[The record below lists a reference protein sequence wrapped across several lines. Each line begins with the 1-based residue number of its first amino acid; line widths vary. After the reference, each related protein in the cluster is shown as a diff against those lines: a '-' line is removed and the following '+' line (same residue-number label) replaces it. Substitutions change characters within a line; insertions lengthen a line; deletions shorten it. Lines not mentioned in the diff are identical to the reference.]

1 MDSVHENHHHDARRK
16 VTHMPTEESKPA
28 GTEVHNKVAVE
39 EMPKPAVSSDATATA
54 FKKEEPAKKGAP
66 TKRIIFAV
74 VAAVILGF
82 GIPWVL
88 HSLHTVSTD
97 DAYVNSYV
105 TFTAPRVAGQVKEVL
120 VEDNQRV
127 AKGQVLVELDPEP
140 YKVQVAIQQAAV
152 DVAETNVVV
161 AQMTVRG
168 QVALARSLRFKL
180 QHTIEDVDNQVAAL
194 RTRAAVL
201 DQSKASLV
209 LAQSEFD
216 RAKKLLE
223 GKVAS
228 PEEYDRAQETLAIAK
243 AQVAQSLESVGQA
256 RVALGLPREPAPG
269 AKITDVPEDLDQ
281 NFSAVR
287 QALAE
292 LMQAAAQLGVAS
304 SSFDITPKQVL
315 EEFYKRDP
323 GGDIDKIYAALMEKA
338 PALKQAQ
345 AKLEEARRDLEKAR
359 LDLRY
364 CTIRAEIDGVVT
376 RRNVNPGNHVQ
387 VGQSLMAIRSL
398 RDIWVDA
405 NFKETQLR
413 HLRIGQ
419 KVKLKVDMYGGKKVF
434 EGRVSGFTM
443 GTGST
448 LSLLPA
454 QNATG
459 NFVKVVQRLPVRID
473 VVNYHPDD
481 AVLFVGLS
489 VEPEVDIQSAP
500 EGPNA
505 GKYLQDLLQPSA
517 PAKSEEQKKTTANP

>member
-1 MDSVHENHHHDARRK
+1 MEDTKSV
-16 VTHMPTEESKPA
+16 TTIESKAPEAAPNAAPA
-28 GTEVHNKVAVE
+28 
-39 EMPKPAVSSDATATA
+39 AVSPPASPAPETTGQA
-54 FKKEEPAKKGAP
+54 EPVKPSKP
-66 TKRIIFAV
+66 PIKLIILA
-74 VAAVILGF
+74 VAAIVILAVA
-82 GIPWVL
+82 IPWVL
-88 HSLHTVSTD
+88 HSLGTVSTD

-105 TFTAPRVAGQVKEVL
+105 TFTAPRVAGQVKSVL

-140 YKVQVAIQQAAV
+140 YQVQVAVQQAAV
-152 DVAETNVVV
+152 DVAQSNLVV
-161 AQMTVRG
+161 AEMTVRG
-168 QVALARSLRFKL
+168 QIAQARSLRFKL

-209 LAQSEFD
+209 LAQAEFD
-216 RAKKLLE
+216 RAKQLLQ
-223 GKVAS
+223 GKVTS
-228 PEEYDRAQETLAIAK
+228 PEEYDKRMETLEVAK

-256 RVALGLPREPAPG
+256 RVALGLPRDPAPG
-269 AKITDVPEDLDQ
+269 TKATDVPEDLDQ

-292 LMQAAAQLGVAS
+292 LMQAAAPLGVMAS
-304 SSFDITPKQVL
+304 SYNFTPKQVL

-323 GGDIDKIYAALMEKA
+323 GGDIDKIYAGLLERA
-338 PALKQAQ
+338 PSLKQAQ
-345 AKLEEARRDLEKAR
+345 AKLEEAKRDLEKAN

-364 CTIRAEIDGVVT
+364 CTIRAEIDGVVS

-387 VGQSLMAIRSL
+387 VGQALMTIRSL
-398 RDIWVDA
+398 KDIWVDA

-413 HLRIGQ
+413 DLRIGQ
-419 KVKLKVDMYGGKKVF
+419 KVKLKVDMYGGKREF
-434 EGRVSGFTM
+434 EGRISGFTI

-448 LSLLPA
+448 LSLLPP

-473 VVNYHPDD
+473 LVNYNPDE

-489 VEPEVDIQSAP
+489 VEPEVDIKSPP
-500 EGPNA
+500 EGPSA
-505 GKYLQDLLQPSA
+505 GKFLQDLMGPTPA
-517 PAKSEEQKKTTANP
+517 VGAAEPAKPTKL